1 MFCGHTPSMNAGRK
15 HAWRQHKQTRRNVN
29 LTKDQPH
36 SGIPSKILCIERSEQ
51 SPIHSGGSVDRR
63 DASITLGS
71 GESGGQVDAMS
82 SLSLSSCHSWTI
94 SAACQGEFSSCA
106 NALEVVLPFS
116 GCICAYVSSDNHMNA
131 RTQQNIA

>member
-1 MFCGHTPSMNAGRK
+1 M
-15 HAWRQHKQTRRNVN
+15 
-29 LTKDQPH
+29 
-36 SGIPSKILCIERSEQ
+36 
-51 SPIHSGGSVDRR
+51 DRR

-106 NALEVVLPFS
+106 NALEVVLPFR